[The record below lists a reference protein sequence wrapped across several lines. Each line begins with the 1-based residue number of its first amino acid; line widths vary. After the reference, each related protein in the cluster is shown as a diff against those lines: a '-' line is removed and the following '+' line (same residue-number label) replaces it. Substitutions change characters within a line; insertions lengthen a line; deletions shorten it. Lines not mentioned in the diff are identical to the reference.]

1 MWVCSTC
8 SPLLQWKGKEREV
21 SFVFPFPARATLH
34 TYFLFLLLF
43 SCSVVSNCFATPW
56 TVTHQTP
63 LSMGFPRQKYWNG
76 LPFPPPGDLPISGIK
91 PASIVSPALTGG
103 FFSLWA
109 AWEAFPFDSMLN
121 TSCIWCLP
129 LQHSSSY
136 SSSFLH
142 TRKKVVEPTNSQTKL
157 LGYYIS
163 LWLSLKQCKR
173 KNSRA

>member
-1 MWVCSTC
+1 MLSCF
-8 SPLLQWKGKEREV
+8 SPVQLLVTSRTIAHQ
-21 SFVFPFPARATLH
+21 A
-34 TYFLFLLLF
+34 LL
-43 SCSVVSNCFATPW
+43 A
-56 TVTHQTP
+56 
-63 LSMGFPRQKYWNG
+63 MGFSKQEYWNG
-76 LPFPPPGDLPISGIK
+76 LPCPPPGDLPISGIK

-109 AWEAFPFDSMLN
+109 TWETFPFDSMLN

-129 LQHSSSY
+129 LQHSSS

-142 TRKKVVEPTNSQTKL
+142 TRKKVVEPTNPQTKL

-173 KNSRA
+173 KKLRSYHLVPHHWLLIVSPWLI